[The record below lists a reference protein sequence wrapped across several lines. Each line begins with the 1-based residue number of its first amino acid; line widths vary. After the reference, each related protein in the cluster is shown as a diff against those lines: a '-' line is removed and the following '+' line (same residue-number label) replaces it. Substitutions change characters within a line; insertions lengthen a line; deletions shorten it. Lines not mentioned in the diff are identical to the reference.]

1 MPWIFGAE
9 LARQLASV
17 EIINTGDWIQ
27 FCWASVLVRFDLFS
41 LKGKEKDI
49 DHLNNARWYFHMYC
63 FVSYLQ
69 PCRRLSHLPKIL
81 LI

>member
-17 EIINTGDWIQ
+17 EIRDTGRLMYLL
-27 FCWASVLVRFDLFS
+27 AHVLVRLDLFS

-49 DHLNNARWYFHMYC
+49 DHLECQVFSHVPFC
-63 FVSYLQ
+63 FIFAALQ
-69 PCRRLSHLPKIL
+69 KVKSFT
-81 LI
+81 